1 MACFTAA
8 NAREMAARSREA
20 RRERSLMVENA
31 PTTTG
36 HLTDYVAQRLV
47 RVRKQ
52 LDRLD
57 RLIMTVEDPQKL
69 DRLACAQARLAEQ
82 ERILDGRPLPGSL
95 KPRPP
100 KPPPRSLPEPE

>member
-8 NAREMAARSREA
+8 NAREMAARSHEA
-20 RRERSLMVENA
+20 RRERSLMAEND
-31 PTTTG
+31 PTTTANVP
-36 HLTDYVAQRLV
+36 DYVAQRLV

-69 DRLACAQARLAEQ
+69 DRLASAQARLAEQ

-95 KPRPP
+95 KPKPP
-100 KPPPRSLPEPE
+100 KPPLRYLPEPE